1 MKNSAQIIRQLSSAF
16 EALDALDVA
25 FASNFGTEGLEAS
38 ECIQQAMSMIERV
51 EEVANGIP
59 DDRLPKTMTA
69 SFWIT
74 DDLRVTSQ
82 HCWAVVASTTTG
94 TYCHYRHFSDKA
106 KAEDLLA
113 RCNAAGRI
121 NLIETCKYGNR
132 SWHRKWNSCEL

>member
-1 MKNSAQIIRQLSSAF
+1 MKNSTQIADQMTAALN
-16 EALDALDVA
+16 ALDALDVA
-25 FASNFGTEGLEAS
+25 FANNFGTEGLEAS
-38 ECIQQAMSMIERV
+38 VCIQQAMSMIDRV

-94 TYCHYRHFSDKA
+94 TYCHNVHFSSKE
-106 KAEDLLA
+106 KAEDLLKSC
-113 RCNAAGRI
+113 RLVGRI
-121 NLIETCKYGNR
+121 NML
-132 SWHRKWNSCEL
+132 HWNSCDVQG